1 MNNPAAIPSFKA
13 LTDRHV
19 RIKVVNI
26 GANPVDEDRP
36 PYAPLLAAGDADV
49 VGFEPNRRAL
59 AELDA
64 KKGPCETYL
73 PYAVGDGGRH
83 TLNICFAPGMTSL
96 LQPNPAVLNLF
107 HGFPN
112 WGQVVATEAVD
123 TVRLDDVAE
132 TAGAEMLKI
141 DIQGGELMAMR
152 HAEARLRDMLVI
164 HTEVEFLP
172 MYVDQPLFSD
182 VDQFLRQHG
191 FVLHRFAPTVSRTIA
206 PLLVNNNIYAGMSQ
220 LLWADA
226 VFVKDFT
233 RLELFADRQL
243 LSMATIMHDCYQS
256 FDLVLRLL
264 TEHDTRAGTKLAATY
279 LSRLQTQSGAK
290 AA

>member
-1 MNNPAAIPSFKA
+1 
-13 LTDRHV
+13 
-19 RIKVVNI
+19 
-26 GANPVDEDRP
+26 
-36 PYAPLLAAGDADV
+36 
-49 VGFEPNRRAL
+49 
-59 AELDA
+59 
-64 KKGPCETYL
+64 
-73 PYAVGDGGRH
+73 
-83 TLNICFAPGMTSL
+83 
-96 LQPNPAVLNLF
+96 
-107 HGFPN
+107 
-112 WGQVVATEAVD
+112 
-123 TVRLDDVAE
+123 
-132 TAGAEMLKI
+132 
-141 DIQGGELMAMR
+141 MAMR

-264 TEHDTRAGTKLAATY
+264 TEHDTRAGTQLAATY